1 MADSATIVVREVT
14 GGSVLARSTS
24 ASGLEEA
31 RSDVACSS
39 TGRDGFSAGRLM
51 DQQQW
56 LYRKKLTSS
65 SSYTQVIEFSDDGSL
80 LIAGG
85 YGSSGLGV

>member
-14 GGSVLARSTS
+14 GGSVLTRSTS

-51 DQQQW
+51 DQQPRSKNAFSPLSSPVYQE
-56 LYRKKLTSS
+56 RQSVLTPCNNN
-65 SSYTQVIEFSDDGSL
+65 GS
-80 LIAGG
+80 IARN
-85 YGSSGLGV
+85 